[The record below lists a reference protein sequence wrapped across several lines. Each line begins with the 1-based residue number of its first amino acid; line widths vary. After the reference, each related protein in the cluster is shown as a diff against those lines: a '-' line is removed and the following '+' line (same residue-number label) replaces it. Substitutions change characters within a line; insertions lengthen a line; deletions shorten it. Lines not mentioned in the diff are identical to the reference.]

1 MKTAHVLFSAA
12 LMTGFCSLSA
22 QAATEATAQATMQST
37 ARTTQHVTFQQ
48 IRNATIKLTYAGT
61 TFLIDPMLAKRGAY
75 PGFAGSYRS
84 ELRNPLVELPMPVA
98 DVIKADAVIVT
109 HTHLD
114 HWDEAAKKTLPK
126 TVPLIAQDDTD
137 AQAIRKDGFKDVRV
151 LRDTIE
157 LKGTRIS
164 RAEGQH
170 GSAEAIH
177 AVPMLNPVMG
187 IVFQRP
193 GYRTVYVA
201 GDTIW
206 NGQVEAAIK
215 QFQPDVIIL
224 NTGYARIKGLDG
236 SIIMGKADLQR
247 AYELAPK
254 ATIIGSHMDAVNH
267 GMQTRAE
274 LRAFI
279 HATGMD
285 FSRVLVPDDGQS
297 YQF

>member
-1 MKTAHVLFSAA
+1 MKPSHLLFSVA
-12 LMTGFCSLSA
+12 LLTGVFSLPV
-22 QAATEATAQATMQST
+22 QAAEPATQQVA
-37 ARTTQHVTFQQ
+37 FQQ
-48 IRNATIKLTYAGT
+48 IRNATIKLNYAGT

-98 DVIKADAVIVT
+98 DVIRADAVIVT

-114 HWDEAAKKTLPK
+114 HWDDAAKQALPK

-151 LRDTIE
+151 LRDAVDIN
-157 LKGTRIS
+157 GTRIT
-164 RAEGQH
+164 RTEGQH
-170 GSAEAIH
+170 GSAEAIR

-187 IVFQRP
+187 LVFQRP
-193 GYRTVYVA
+193 GHKTVYVA

-224 NTGYARIKGLDG
+224 NTGYARIQGLDG

-254 ATIIGSHMDAVNH
+254 AKIIGSHMDAVNH

-279 HATGMD
+279 HETGMD
-285 FSRVLVPDDGQS
+285 FSRVLVPEDGQA